1 MANRPY
7 DARYEPRPADQARDE
22 DVRYQRFLG
31 ALQAAGDASREQAEG
46 AAVSVLRALEQRI
59 GGAEAERIVRT
70 VLLTARALLPE
81 KEASDVAAHL
91 PGDLQDLWAA
101 QPDARERRRSVG
113 RTA

>member
-31 ALQAAGDASREQAEG
+31 ALQAAGTGSRGGAGGARRGLG
-46 AAVSVLRALEQRI
+46 AAR
-59 GGAEAERIVRT
+59 G
-70 VLLTARALLPE
+70 LLSE
-81 KEASDVAAHL
+81 EASDVAAHL

-101 QPDARERRRSVG
+101 QPDARKRRRSVG